1 MDPSEA
7 WRASA
12 KTSRR
17 SPSRPWSR
25 RSTKPCGK
33 APGSCLPL
41 LRRGRP
47 KRVCSARTR
56 AFGPNGNKQKKTWT
70 NVTMTNS
77 PPKNQDSADQAG
89 PIHVRTAWHAWHAA
103 KNQAGVGV
111 WGEKLRHCPMRQ
123 HVRPHPLNRPPAA
136 RDGDVCRGGEP
147 SGTAAVTCFTVFF
160 TSCNSPFGGRLL
172 TLRMCGT
179 MHGACACC
187 TRTKKGSFSS

>member
-1 MDPSEA
+1 MVEA
-7 WRASA
+7 FDEAVRKGAWELPPAAAPWPTQARVHSTHACL
-12 KTSRR
+12 
-17 SPSRPWSR
+17 RPEW
-25 RSTKPCGK
+25 
-33 APGSCLPL
+33 
-41 LRRGRP
+41 
-47 KRVCSARTR
+47 
-56 AFGPNGNKQKKTWT
+56 KQAKKTWT

-103 KNQAGVGV
+103 KSQAGVGV
-111 WGEKLRHCPMRQ
+111 WGKKLRHCPMRQ

-136 RDGDVCRGGEP
+136 RDGNVCRGGEL